1 MNKNKTYSYCNF
13 NPLSSFKLLVML
25 VYSLIEKLQRYVS
38 KKLLLIQYE
47 NIKVMFP
54 SIPNSNPKANKL
66 QEKISLNNS
75 TNTIHMPFY
84 SQTEVQGSS
93 KSQREGK

>member
-1 MNKNKTYSYCNF
+1 M
-13 NPLSSFKLLVML
+13 P

-47 NIKVMFP
+47 NIELMFS

-66 QEKISLNNS
+66 KEKRSINNS
-75 TNTIHMPFY
+75 TNTIHMPFLF
-84 SQTEVQGSS
+84 SN
-93 KSQREGK
+93 